1 MTGAIPDDG
10 AAPVQVSFSADH
22 SRAAFRLF
30 HPKGNIVTA
39 AMVSALSQ
47 ALDSL
52 AQSPHLKLITI
63 EGAGPD
69 FSFGASIPE
78 HAQDEIARVLPEMH
92 ALIYALLDF
101 PAVTAAMAR
110 GRCLGGGF
118 ELALAC
124 DFIFAERTAVFGLP
138 EIALGVFPPAA
149 SALLPPRIGTARATS
164 AILTGAARPAAE
176 WASAGLI
183 ERVSEPGAIAA
194 DVDRWFD
201 EHLRGRSAA
210 ALRHATAA
218 ARLSLRH
225 HVQAVLPELE
235 RLYLGDLMRTEDAAE
250 GIAAFLARRAPQWT
264 DR

>member
-1 MTGAIPDDG
+1 MTQASRDDG
-10 AAPVQVSFSADH
+10 AAPLQVAFSADQ

-30 HPKGNIVTA
+30 HPKGNIITA
-39 AMVSALSQ
+39 AMVQALSQ

-63 EGAGPD
+63 EGAGRD

-78 HAQDEIARVLPEMH
+78 HAPGEIDRVLPAMH

-101 PAVTAAMAR
+101 PAVTAAVAR

-149 SALLPPRIGTARATS
+149 SALLPRRIGTARATS
-164 AILTGAARPAAE
+164 AILTGAGRPAGE
-176 WASAGLI
+176 WAALGLI
-183 ERVSEPGAIAA
+183 EQLSEPGAIHG

-218 ARLSLRH
+218 ARLSLRDE
-225 HVQAVLPELE
+225 VRARLPELE
-235 RLYLGDLMRTEDAAE
+235 RLYLSDLMGTEDAAE
-250 GIAAFLARRAPQWT
+250 GIAAFLARRAPRWT